1 LKAILLAGG
10 RGTRAKPFTEYFP
23 KAMFPLNGR
32 PMIDY
37 IVRYLAQFS
46 QINEIIIVCDFD
58 NFGKQIINYF
68 EGKGSIVG
76 KSITFVEDKN
86 SGTGGSLLRVEKY
99 VGQDECFLVWFADNL
114 CALHIEHMIHQ
125 YHQANAESGGIT
137 GMIVVRKRR
146 REETARV
153 ILDESQIKEFSEK
166 HVVNLE
172 KPEALGIYLFSKRIF
187 EYLQKRLNEG
197 SDSFDLSYH
206 ILNQIT
212 STDKLFSYDIGENVE
227 WIDAES
233 PAYTD
238 RNKDIIERILLQMRS
253 VIGDVN

>member
-1 LKAILLAGG
+1 
-10 RGTRAKPFTEYFP
+10 
-23 KAMFPLNGR
+23 
-32 PMIDY
+32 
-37 IVRYLAQFS
+37 
-46 QINEIIIVCDFD
+46 
-58 NFGKQIINYF
+58 
-68 EGKGSIVG
+68 
-76 KSITFVEDKN
+76 
-86 SGTGGSLLRVEKY
+86 
-99 VGQDECFLVWFADNL
+99 
-114 CALHIEHMIHQ
+114 
-125 YHQANAESGGIT
+125 
-137 GMIVVRKRR
+137 
-146 REETARV
+146 
-153 ILDESQIKEFSEK
+153 
-166 HVVNLE
+166 VVNLE

-212 STDKLFSYDIGENVE
+212 SIDKLFSYDIGENVE

>member
-1 LKAILLAGG
+1 MLAGG

-125 YHQANAESGGIT
+125 YHQANAKGRNY
-137 GMIVVRKRR
+137 GMIVVRKAK
-146 REETARV
+146 T
-153 ILDESQIKEFSEK
+153 
-166 HVVNLE
+166 
-172 KPEALGIYLFSKRIF
+172 
-187 EYLQKRLNEG
+187 
-197 SDSFDLSYH
+197 
-206 ILNQIT
+206 
-212 STDKLFSYDIGENVE
+212 
-227 WIDAES
+227 
-233 PAYTD
+233 
-238 RNKDIIERILLQMRS
+238 
-253 VIGDVN
+253 